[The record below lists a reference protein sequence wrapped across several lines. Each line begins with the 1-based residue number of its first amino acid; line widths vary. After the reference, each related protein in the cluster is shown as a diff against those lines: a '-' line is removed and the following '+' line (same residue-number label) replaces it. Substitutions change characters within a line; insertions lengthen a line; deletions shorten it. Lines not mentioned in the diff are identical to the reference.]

1 MAGVGWGGGG
11 GESLI
16 GMGSGENRRGSGIG
30 KYRQLCREVLRIRK
44 LTIGALAGRDRVNG

>member
-30 KYRQLCREVLRIRK
+30 KYRQLCREVLRVRK